1 MAHRWRQLDPRTSTT
16 IWQVTGLLLLTLLWL
31 SGPGRVAGVV
41 LLLLLTIMALARWR
55 FSLPAWTVLL
65 DQLFCLGTVPFW
77 PGAVYGLGLPLF
89 EAVRGGRAWLFIP
102 GLLGCIYFQSSLPL
116 VVVLLQAALSGWVIR
131 AWAEEAGVYRDEAD
145 RQRRERYELE
155 SLREELLTA
164 NVQIAR
170 MAELAE
176 RNRIAQ
182 DLHDN
187 VGHEL
192 TGAVLAL
199 QAFEKLRQESDP
211 LADEML
217 EHTKERLTSSARQ
230 LREAAHGIK
239 PVVPVGIERF
249 EEICRSFTACPL
261 ELHVFGATS
270 DLPAYLWSVLEACL
284 REGLTNVVRHS
295 QARQVDV
302 FLDVNPFLVR
312 LCVQNDGEAARKA
325 KDGVGLRNLRQRA
338 RSVGGSISVDDT
350 NGFRLV
356 CVLPLERRDRLGDT
370 REDEA

>member
-1 MAHRWRQLDPRTSTT
+1 
-16 IWQVTGLLLLTLLWL
+16 
-31 SGPGRVAGVV
+31 
-41 LLLLLTIMALARWR
+41 MALARWR

-249 EEICRSFTACPL
+249 ERSAAASPL
-261 ELHVFGATS
+261 AH
-270 DLPAYLWSVLEACL
+270 WSCMCL
-284 REGLTNVVRHS
+284 
-295 QARQVDV
+295 A
-302 FLDVNPFLVR
+302 
-312 LCVQNDGEAARKA
+312 
-325 KDGVGLRNLRQRA
+325 
-338 RSVGGSISVDDT
+338 
-350 NGFRLV
+350 
-356 CVLPLERRDRLGDT
+356 LPLIYLPISGVCWRL
-370 REDEA
+370 A